1 LMVMTKE
8 IQEKLKLRLDLSAEK
23 ADMARV
29 MLEAGRYNES
39 VVFSYLSL
47 FYSIRLLLLDREDD
61 SDDPE
66 KILSLAES
74 FFEPSGWNGIDI
86 LSIFRES
93 KLARERIETEPG
105 HSADPA
111 LASDFYLTAGE
122 VMSGILKKIGH
133 AP

>member
-1 LMVMTKE
+1 MIMTKG

-39 VVFSYLSL
+39 VMFSYLSL
-47 FYSIRLLLLDREDD
+47 FYSIRLLLIDREDD

-74 FFEPSGWNGIDI
+74 FFEPSGWNGVDI

-93 KLARERIETEPG
+93 KRARDRIENEPG
-105 HSADPA
+105 HSADPEMA
-111 LASDFYLTAGE
+111 RNFYVKAVEARST
-122 VMSGILKKIGH
+122 ILKKTGH
-133 AP
+133 TP